1 MAEKHI
7 VPNLR
12 GTAIGKGIITA
23 NTFVG
28 VGRTTPWADE
38 ENPPA
43 PSSTTTTLE
52 ELIIYKRP
60 NRLTFVTNDDNG
72 EITILG
78 EKYRA
83 LTLDEARN
91 LQAQQV
97 LIQITLSTVDFGGPA
112 NYRQIGVFTY
122 VVPTAGNE
130 SKSILLPSE
139 IEDPGIIIHI
149 TNRSPYYCYTNHG
162 ETINLLVAF

>member
-7 VPNLR
+7 GPNLR
-12 GTAIGKGIITA
+12 GTAIGKGIIIA

-28 VGRTTPWADE
+28 VGRTTPWEDE

-43 PSSTTTTLE
+43 PSSTDTTLE

-72 EITILG
+72 ELTILG
-78 EKYRA
+78 DKYRA
-83 LTLDEARN
+83 LTLEEARDIQSR
-91 LQAQQV
+91 LV
-97 LIQITLSTVDFGGPA
+97 LIQTTFSTADFGGPVD
-112 NYRQIGVFTY
+112 YRQIGVFTY

-139 IEDPGIIIHI
+139 IEDPGLIIHL

-162 ETINLLVAF
+162 ETINLLIAF

>member
-38 ENPPA
+38 EDPPA
-43 PSSTTTTLE
+43 PSLTDTTLE

-60 NRLTFVTNDDNG
+60 NRLTFVINDSNG
-72 EITILG
+72 DITILG
-78 EKYRA
+78 GKYRA
-83 LTLDEARN
+83 LTLEEARN

-97 LIQITLSTVDFGGPA
+97 LIQTTFSTADFGGPA
-112 NYRQIGVFTY
+112 DYRQIGVFTY

-130 SKSILLPSE
+130 NKSILLPSE

>member
-28 VGRTTPWADE
+28 VGRTTPWEDE
-38 ENPPA
+38 EDPPA
-43 PSSTTTTLE
+43 PSLTDTTLE

-78 EKYRA
+78 GKYRA
-83 LTLDEARN
+83 LTLEEARD

-97 LIQITLSTVDFGGPA
+97 LIQTTFSTADFGGPA
-112 NYRQIGVFTY
+112 DYRQIGVFTY

-139 IEDPGIIIHI
+139 IEDPGLIIHL
-149 TNRSPYYCYTNHG
+149 TNRSPYYCYANHG
-162 ETINLLVAF
+162 ETINLLIAF